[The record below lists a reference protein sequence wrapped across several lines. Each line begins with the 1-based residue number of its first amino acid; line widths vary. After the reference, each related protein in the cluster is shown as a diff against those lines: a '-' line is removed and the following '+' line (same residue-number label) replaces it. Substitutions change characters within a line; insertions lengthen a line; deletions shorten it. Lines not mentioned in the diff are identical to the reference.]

1 MANGNGLPTN
11 TVQQPQASGIITK
24 ILAWFTHP
32 QFADSDPVDW
42 FAFLVL
48 ITMAGL
54 LWSKVVRQTLEAV

>member
-1 MANGNGLPTN
+1 MAIDTKCEDMS
-11 TVQQPQASGIITK
+11 SGIISKTLCW
-24 ILAWFTHP
+24 ITHP

-48 ITMAGL
+48 ILMAGL

>member
-1 MANGNGLPTN
+1 MTNGQLPTN
-11 TVQQPQASGIITK
+11 TVQQPTGIIAK
-24 ILAWFTHP
+24 ALAWVNHP
-32 QFADSDPVDW
+32 RFADSDPVDW